1 MMGASWRVRVQV
13 WSWQRS
19 FDLKSNLLL
28 IYRFRDNLLS
38 VHRARHPGKPLAGLR
53 ILDVGC
59 GGGLLT
65 EVSVSEVNVFVC
77 V

>member
-1 MMGASWRVRVQV
+1 MT
-13 WSWQRS
+13 
-19 FDLKSNLLL
+19 
-28 IYRFRDNLLS
+28 
-38 VHRARHPGKPLAGLR
+38 RHPGKPLAGLK

-65 EVSVSEVNVFVC
+65 EVSEC